1 MSERSRSVAF
11 DRAADYY
18 DRTRGNSPEGLRKTI
33 DLLTGEV
40 RDQGLVLE
48 VGVGTGQLKLPLH
61 EASISMVGLDLAR
74 PMMDILVEKAEGRL
88 PFPLVQG
95 DATRMPFR
103 DGAFGAAYLRWVLQ
117 LIPAWRDAIA
127 EIFRVVRPGGVFLAS
142 LASYGGPRSEVR
154 RRFAELIGLSIEP
167 RGLAYDGYEELD
179 TVAIALGLAP
189 RTLPPIPEIG
199 HEGLDTFIDGIV
211 NNAYSWTWEIDAD
224 LLARTAVDVRR
235 WAEDRYGPL
244 DKLPRDEYETFW
256 RAYDLPADR

>member
-1 MSERSRSVAF
+1 M
-11 DRAADYY
+11 
-18 DRTRGNSPEGLRKTI
+18 
-33 DLLTGEV
+33 
-40 RDQGLVLE
+40 LE
-48 VGVGTGQLKLPLH
+48 VGVGTGQLGLPLH
-61 EASISMVGLDLAR
+61 EAGISMVGLDLSW
-74 PMMDILVEKAEGRL
+74 PMMDMLVEKAEGRL

-117 LIPAWRDAIA
+117 SDPRMEGRARRD
-127 EIFRVVRPGGVFLAS
+127 RPGRPAGWRRSWLARRARTPS
-142 LASYGGPRSEVR
+142 VGGPSALRRARSASR
-154 RRFAELIGLSIEP
+154 SNRA
-167 RGLAYDGYEELD
+167 GLAYDGYDELD
-179 TVAIALGLAP
+179 AVAIALGLAP
-189 RTLPPIPEIG
+189 RTLPPIPEVG

-244 DKLPRDEYETFW
+244 DQLPRDEYEIFW